1 MLWVFEPVKYWQAA
15 PNCFGS
21 TTRRSTCR
29 PVVVSTEVLVSP
41 LPITSRTVGIFTN
54 ASRTAAGSLEAA
66 TMSTSATV
74 SRSLRRLPQ
83 YRARSTSGRAWRA
96 ATNSSAIG
104 SATEIGRRSS
114 GPDAAIRSIACC
126 SFSSA
131 FAPRPRSSRTR
142 WLASAALSSSRF
154 ETPSSLRSRASVL
167 GPTPGIRLS
176 STKAGG
182 YLRRSDSSL
191 AIVPLS

>member
-1 MLWVFEPVKYWQAA
+1 MKPALERALAQLDVVALRAVKYWHAA

-29 PVVVSTEVLVSP
+29 PVVVSTDVLVSP
-41 LPITSRTVGIFTN
+41 LPITSRTVGSFTN

-83 YRARSTSGRAWRA
+83 YRARSTSGRPRRA

-126 SFSSA
+126 SFSPPWRRGRA
-131 FAPRPRSSRTR
+131 ARARAGWRARP
-142 WLASAALSSSRF
+142 
-154 ETPSSLRSRASVL
+154 
-167 GPTPGIRLS
+167 
-176 STKAGG
+176 
-182 YLRRSDSSL
+182 
-191 AIVPLS
+191 